1 MRRDFPFNYDKADM
15 DTLRIAIFGSRFQ
28 SERRCHVVSLF
39 DTFRKAGC
47 TLFVCREFYNFL
59 TTVMTDPPA
68 VDGLIEGDDFS
79 ADFVVSVGGDG
90 TYLRT
95 AHRIGDKEIPI
106 LGINTGR
113 LGFLADTECVD
124 LADFLLDLRNNNYAI
139 DELRL
144 VQLRVD
150 GQVFDKYPC
159 ALNEIAVLKGENS
172 SMINIHAFIN
182 GEYLNGYQ
190 ADGLLIS
197 TPTGST
203 AYALS
208 VGGPILLPNSR
219 DLLIAAVAPHNLA
232 VRPIVVGDTCVI
244 DLEIE
249 SRSHTF
255 WVSLDGES
263 FQLPCTAHLQVSLAD
278 FTIKAVKPLNHSF
291 IQTLRRKLYWG
302 IDPRQDPR

>member
-1 MRRDFPFNYDKADM
+1 M
-15 DTLRIAIFGSRFQ
+15 DTLKIALFGSRFQ
-28 SERRCHVVSLF
+28 SEKRCHVVSLF
-39 DTFRKAGC
+39 DAFRKAGC
-47 TLFVCREFYNFL
+47 SLIVCRKFYDFL

-68 VDGLIEGDDFS
+68 VDGWIEGDDFT

-95 AHRIGDKEIPI
+95 AHRIGNKGIPI

-113 LGFLADTECVD
+113 LGFLADTEC
-124 LADFLLDLRNNNYAI
+124 ADFSTFLLDISKGNYAI

-172 SMINIHAFIN
+172 SMINIHASVN

-190 ADGLLIS
+190 ADGLLIA

-208 VGGPILLPNSR
+208 VGGPIIMPNCR

-232 VRPIVVGDTCVI
+232 VRPIMVDDSSVI

-249 SRSHTF
+249 SRSHNF
-255 WVSLDGES
+255 LVSLDGES

-278 FTIKAVKPLNHSF
+278 YTIKAVKPLNNSF
-291 IQTLRRKLYWG
+291 LQTLRRKLYWG
-302 IDPRQDPR
+302 MDPRQDPR

>member
-1 MRRDFPFNYDKADM
+1 MNGL
-15 DTLRIAIFGSRFQ
+15 TIAIFGSRFQ
-28 SERRCHVVSLF
+28 SEKRCHVVSLF
-39 DTFRKAGC
+39 DVFRNTGC
-47 TLFVCREFYNFL
+47 SLLVCRNFYDFL
-59 TTVMTDPPA
+59 TTVMTDPPR
-68 VDGLIEGDDFS
+68 VDGLIDGDDFT

-95 AHRIGDKEIPI
+95 AHRIGNKGIPI

-124 LADFLLDLRNNNYAI
+124 LRPFLQDISEKRYTI

-144 VQLRVD
+144 VQLYVD
-150 GQVFDKYPC
+150 GQLFNEYPC
-159 ALNEIAVLKGENS
+159 ALNEIAVLKGDSS
-172 SMINIHAFIN
+172 SMINIHVFVN

-208 VGGPILLPNSR
+208 VGGPILLPTSR

-232 VRPIVVGDTCVI
+232 VRPIIVGDASI
-244 DLEIE
+244 INLEIE
-249 SRSHTF
+249 SRSHNF
-255 WVSLDGES
+255 LVSLDGES
-263 FQLPCTAHLQVSLAD
+263 FQLPCTAHLQVSMAD
-278 FTIKAVKPLNHSF
+278 YTIKAVKPLGHSF

>member
-1 MRRDFPFNYDKADM
+1 MNTVRV
-15 DTLRIAIFGSRFQ
+15 AIFGSRFQ
-28 SERRCHVVSLF
+28 SEKRCHVVSLF

-47 TLFVCREFYNFL
+47 SLIICRTFYDFL
-59 TTVMTDPPA
+59 TTVMTDPPV
-68 VDGLIEGDDFS
+68 VDGFIDGDDFS

-90 TYLRT
+90 TYLRS
-95 AHRIGDKEIPI
+95 AHRIGNKGIPM
-106 LGINTGR
+106 LGVNTGR

-124 LADFLLDLRNNNYAI
+124 LSKFLAEISQKKCVI

-144 VQLRVD
+144 IQLSVD
-150 GQVFDKYPC
+150 GKVFDPYPC
-159 ALNEIAVLKGENS
+159 ALNDIAVLKGENS
-172 SMINIHAFIN
+172 SMINIHVSVN

-190 ADGLLIS
+190 ADGLLIA

-208 VGGPILLPNSR
+208 VGGPIIMPESR

-232 VRPIVVGDTCVI
+232 VRPIVVGDSSVI

-249 SRSHTF
+249 SRSHAF

-278 FTIKAVKPLNHSF
+278 YTIKSVKPYNHSF
-291 IQTLRRKLYWG
+291 IQTLRQKLYWG
-302 IDPRQDPR
+302 IDPRRDPR

>member
-1 MRRDFPFNYDKADM
+1 M
-15 DTLRIAIFGSRFQ
+15 DTMKVAIFGSRFQ
-28 SERRCHVVSLF
+28 SEKRCHVVSLF
-39 DTFRKAGC
+39 EIFRKAGC
-47 TLFVCREFYNFL
+47 SLIICRQFYNFL

-68 VDGLIEGDDFS
+68 VDGLIDGDDFT

-95 AHRIGDKEIPI
+95 AHRIGNKGIPI
-106 LGINTGR
+106 LGVNTGR
-113 LGFLADTECVD
+113 LGFLADIECVD
-124 LADFLLDLRNNNYAI
+124 LAYFLLELSRSNYII

-144 VQLRVD
+144 VQLQVD
-150 GQVFDKYPC
+150 GRLFDSYPC
-159 ALNEIAVLKGENS
+159 ALNEIAVLKGDTS
-172 SMINIHAFIN
+172 SMINIHASVN

-208 VGGPILLPNSR
+208 VGGPILLPKNR

-232 VRPIVVGDTCVI
+232 VRPIVVDDTSVI

-249 SRSHTF
+249 SRSQGF
-255 WVSLDGES
+255 QVSMDGTS
-263 FQLPCTAHLQVSLAD
+263 FKLPCSAHLRVSLAD
-278 FTIKAVKPLNHSF
+278 YTIKAVKPSSHSF
-291 IQTLRRKLYWG
+291 LQTLRQKLYWG